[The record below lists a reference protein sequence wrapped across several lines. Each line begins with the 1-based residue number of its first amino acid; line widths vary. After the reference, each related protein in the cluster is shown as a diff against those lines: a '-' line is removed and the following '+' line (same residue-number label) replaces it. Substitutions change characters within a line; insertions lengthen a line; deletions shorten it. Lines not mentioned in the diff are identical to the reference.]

1 MQLEQVDYSVDDSIA
16 TITLNRPDKMNAFT
30 SRMVHETVAA
40 LDAADADDDVRAVI
54 VTGAGRA
61 FCAGADLA
69 EAGVDTF
76 KKTSAPYEPGSS
88 TGKRSDHVDEPGSS
102 TGSVDNK
109 VAGSTAKRSDH
120 VDEPGSSTG
129 SVDNKAARDGG
140 GIVSLRLFQCLKPVI
155 GAVNGV
161 AVGVGSTMLLP
172 MDIRLASTE
181 ARFGFVFTQRGIVPE
196 AASSWF
202 LPRVVGISRALEWC
216 YSGKVFDAQEAL
228 EGGLVRSL
236 HEPED
241 LLPAAREIATQIAEN
256 TSSVAVAMTRQQL
269 WRMLG
274 ADHPMQA
281 HQVESAAVP
290 QLGAMA
296 DVAEGISSFF
306 EKRPPHFTLKP
317 STDMP
322 AVYPWF
328 EEPDFIPYT

>member
-76 KKTSAPYEPGSS
+76 KKTSAPY
-88 TGKRSDHVDEPGSS
+88 
-102 TGSVDNK
+102 
-109 VAGSTAKRSDH
+109 
-120 VDEPGSSTG
+120 EPGSSTG

>member
-76 KKTSAPYEPGSS
+76 KKTSAPY
-88 TGKRSDHVDEPGSS
+88 EPGSS